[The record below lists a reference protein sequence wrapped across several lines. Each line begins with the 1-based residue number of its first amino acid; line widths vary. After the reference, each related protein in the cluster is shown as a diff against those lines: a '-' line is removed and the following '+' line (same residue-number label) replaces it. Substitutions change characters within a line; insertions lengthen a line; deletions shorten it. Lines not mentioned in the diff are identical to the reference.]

1 MEVSRGREDD
11 ESKRPVDR
19 FFLAA
24 SFFSFLVVSSIFGT
38 SARGVL
44 ERKILGIKLLESTVS
59 PATTPIC

>member
-24 SFFSFLVVSSIFGT
+24 SFFSFLAVRSISGLKT
-38 SARGVL
+38 KGVP
-44 ERKILGIKLLESTVS
+44 ERKILGIKLLKSTVS
-59 PATTPIC
+59 PTTMAIF